1 MSQDPEI
8 LIAEFT
14 QAIDTWIDSLQ
25 AYDFG
30 KICAKPSADGWSLGQ
45 VCMHLIE
52 NTGYFMEQVRI
63 CASSGEHVAEVMS
76 DAATAMFARN
86 SFPDEQLEGPP
97 ENALTP
103 QPAGKEELIGEL
115 VRLKKEVEDTGAL
128 MTRGGC
134 NGKSRH
140 PGLGYFSAS
149 EWFRFAGMH
158 FRHHFRQR
166 KRIEAFLGS
175 SVH

>member
-14 QAIDTWIDSLQ
+14 QAIDAWIDGLQ
-25 AYDFG
+25 PYDFG
-30 KICAKPSADGWSLGQ
+30 KICVKPSADGWSLGQ

-52 NTGYFMEQVRI
+52 NTRYFMEQVRT
-63 CASSGEHVAEVMS
+63 CTSSGEHTAEVMS
-76 DAATAMFARN
+76 DAAAAMFARN
-86 SFPDEQLEGPP
+86 SFPDEVLEGPP
-97 ENALTP
+97 ENAFTL
-103 QPAGKEELIGEL
+103 QPAGKDELIGEMS
-115 VRLKKEVEDTGAL
+115 RLKKEVEDTGAL
-128 MTRGGC
+128 LKRDGGD
-134 NGKSRH
+134 GKTRH

-166 KRIEAFLGS
+166 KRIEAFLRS